1 MAKEKIIP
9 YANGAIIYEG
19 EVRGGDG
26 SYAECEFVNGEPEGK
41 AITHCSDGTTKID
54 YYKNGKK
61 IG

>member
-19 EVRGGDG
+19 EVRGDDG
-26 SYAECEFVNGEPEGK
+26 SYMECAFVNGKAEGK
-41 AITHCSDGTTKID
+41 SVTRYADGSTVID
-54 YYKNGKK
+54 YYKNDVK